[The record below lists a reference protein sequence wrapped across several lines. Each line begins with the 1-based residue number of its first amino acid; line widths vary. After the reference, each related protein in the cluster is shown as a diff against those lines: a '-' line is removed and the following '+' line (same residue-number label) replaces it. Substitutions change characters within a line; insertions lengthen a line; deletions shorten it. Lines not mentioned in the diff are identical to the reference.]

1 MDPMTLEQMSNIG
14 ELVGASL
21 IIVSLIYVSRQ
32 LAQNNRAQRVTAI
45 QLHNDT
51 YHKNLLM
58 LADHSETWVEGLSN
72 FSELSPPK
80 QVEFSMLIQSVVRHI
95 EQAFMIKNEGL
106 LSESTYNA
114 ALTLLANV
122 MSYPGA
128 RHWWLTRKETFDVE
142 FAKSLETQISKNP
155 DADPYGLHDKD

>member
-1 MDPMTLEQMSNIG
+1 MDPLTLEQMSNIG
-14 ELVGASL
+14 ELIGASL

-51 YHKNLLM
+51 YHKNLVM
-58 LADHSETWVEGLSN
+58 LADHSETWIEGLSN
-72 FSELSPPK
+72 FSQLSPSK

-95 EQAFMIKNEGL
+95 EQAYMIKNEGL
-106 LSESTYNA
+106 LSERTYKS
-114 ALTLLANV
+114 ALTLLSNV

-128 RHWWLTRKETFDVE
+128 KDWWLTRKETFDIE
-142 FAKSLETQISKNP
+142 FAASLEAQMRMNP
-155 DADPYGLHDKD
+155 EADPYGLRDEV